1 MNIEIKNPIDLKIPN
16 HIAIIMDGNGR
27 WAKERGLPR
36 TDGHIEGQKALEATL
51 RAAAELG
58 IEYLTVYAF
67 STENWN
73 RPQEEVDT
81 LMNLLIQAMAS
92 KAGELI
98 EQGVKLKVI
107 GDLKRLPESVRAKL
121 DETIEKTKQGTRIT
135 LCIALS
141 YSGRDEIVRAT
152 NLAISKALNG
162 GTKELTESDFD
173 SLLDTQMLPELDLMI
188 RTGREQ
194 RISNFLLWQVAYAEL
209 FFSDVYWPDFGKKAL
224 LEALIAYT
232 ERERRYGKTSEQI
245 LLIED

>member
-1 MNIEIKNPIDLKIPN
+1 MNIEIKNPIDLKIPK

-58 IEYLTVYAF
+58 IECLTVYAF

-98 EQGVKLKVI
+98 EQCVKLKVI

>member
-1 MNIEIKNPIDLKIPN
+1 MNIDLKIPE

-51 RAAAELG
+51 KAAAEFG
-58 IEYLTVYAF
+58 IKYLTVYAF

-81 LMNLLIQAMAS
+81 LMSLLVQSMAS
-92 KAGELI
+92 KTAELI
-98 EQGVKLKVI
+98 DQGVRLTFI
-107 GDLKRLPESVRAKL
+107 GDLKRLPENVRAKL

-141 YSGRDEIVRAT
+141 YSGRDEILRAT

-162 GTKELTESDFD
+162 EVKELTESDFD
-173 SLLDTQMLPELDLMI
+173 SLLDTQALPELDLMI
-188 RTGREQ
+188 RTGKEQ

-209 FFSDVYWPDFGKKAL
+209 FFSNVYWPDFGKEAL

-245 LLIED
+245 LLTED

>member
-1 MNIEIKNPIDLKIPN
+1 MNIEIKNPIDLKIPK

-58 IEYLTVYAF
+58 IECLTVYAF

-121 DETIEKTKQGTRIT
+121 DETI
-135 LCIALS
+135 
-141 YSGRDEIVRAT
+141 
-152 NLAISKALNG
+152 
-162 GTKELTESDFD
+162 
-173 SLLDTQMLPELDLMI
+173 
-188 RTGREQ
+188 
-194 RISNFLLWQVAYAEL
+194 
-209 FFSDVYWPDFGKKAL
+209 
-224 LEALIAYT
+224 
-232 ERERRYGKTSEQI
+232 
-245 LLIED
+245 

>member
-1 MNIEIKNPIDLKIPN
+1 MNIEIKNPIDLKIPK

-141 YSGRDEIVRAT
+141 YSGRDEIVRTT